1 MLLIQTHQPLYYIV
15 YVGSPVTT
23 TVSLRVTVT
32 IILSPILSV
41 LVLPVP
47 VAFVSSVNTI
57 TVDAKASNAVDSDPA
72 ALSQEVQRGFVINGE
87 AAPVAFVAR
96 IATLLTLVC
105 MITSFVI
112 MIY

>member
-1 MLLIQTHQPLYYIV
+1 MALLFTPPILIV

-41 LVLPVP
+41 LVLP
-47 VAFVSSVNTI
+47 
-57 TVDAKASNAVDSDPA
+57 
-72 ALSQEVQRGFVINGE
+72 
-87 AAPVAFVAR
+87 APVAFVAR

>member
-1 MLLIQTHQPLYYIV
+1 LPAYLSAIAAGTSTDGFVINGESAYDYSGHSVSNAGDVNGDGLDDLI
-15 YVGSPVTT
+15 VGAS

-47 VAFVSSVNTI
+47 VAFV
-57 TVDAKASNAVDSDPA
+57 
-72 ALSQEVQRGFVINGE
+72 
-87 AAPVAFVAR
+87 AR

-105 MITSFVI
+105 MIASKILQATP
-112 MIY
+112 